1 LKTREPFC
9 HPTPLRPALKPSAEE
24 RKRNSATPGR
34 EGRLSRA
41 TLFSTLFGP
50 SGSPPPPSPSGAVA
64 RFCDATGQWMPLL
77 CTLNCT
83 VPAEQVRR
91 AWGLTHDA
99 AAGLAELAAAR
110 GGGGAGPLTF
120 LPYLAGE
127 RTPNWPWA
135 KGCVLGLDPSTLSSP
150 DAAAG
155 ALYLAALEGA
165 TFSLLAGLRA
175 MQSASGPPPRSVIL
189 VGGGARSQL
198 WTKIVADSFGLPV
211 SRPSEPEAA
220 ALGAALQA
228 AAVAEGSK
236 VGDYVSATA
245 GEVERAGA
253 SSSGSGAD
261 APSSSSSSVTEP
273 DLSKRESYEDA
284 FARHQNLG
292 EALFGEE
299 GGVAKRMF
307 LG

>member
-1 LKTREPFC
+1 
-9 HPTPLRPALKPSAEE
+9 
-24 RKRNSATPGR
+24 
-34 EGRLSRA
+34 
-41 TLFSTLFGP
+41 
-50 SGSPPPPSPSGAVA
+50 
-64 RFCDATGQWMPLL
+64 
-77 CTLNCT
+77 
-83 VPAEQVRR
+83 
-91 AWGLTHDA
+91 
-99 AAGLAELAAAR
+99 
-110 GGGGAGPLTF
+110 
-120 LPYLAGE
+120 
-127 RTPNWPWA
+127 
-135 KGCVLGLDPSTLSSP
+135 
-150 DAAAG
+150 
-155 ALYLAALEGA
+155 
-165 TFSLLAGLRA
+165 
-175 MQSASGPPPRSVIL
+175 
-189 VGGGARSQL
+189 L

-273 DLSKRESYEDA
+273 DLSKRESYDDA

>member
-1 LKTREPFC
+1 
-9 HPTPLRPALKPSAEE
+9 
-24 RKRNSATPGR
+24 
-34 EGRLSRA
+34 
-41 TLFSTLFGP
+41 
-50 SGSPPPPSPSGAVA
+50 
-64 RFCDATGQWMPLL
+64 
-77 CTLNCT
+77 
-83 VPAEQVRR
+83 
-91 AWGLTHDA
+91 
-99 AAGLAELAAAR
+99 
-110 GGGGAGPLTF
+110 
-120 LPYLAGE
+120 
-127 RTPNWPWA
+127 
-135 KGCVLGLDPSTLSSP
+135 
-150 DAAAG
+150 
-155 ALYLAALEGA
+155 
-165 TFSLLAGLRA
+165 
-175 MQSASGPPPRSVIL
+175 
-189 VGGGARSQL
+189 L

-253 SSSGSGAD
+253 SSSGAD

-273 DLSKRESYEDA
+273 DLSKRESYDDA